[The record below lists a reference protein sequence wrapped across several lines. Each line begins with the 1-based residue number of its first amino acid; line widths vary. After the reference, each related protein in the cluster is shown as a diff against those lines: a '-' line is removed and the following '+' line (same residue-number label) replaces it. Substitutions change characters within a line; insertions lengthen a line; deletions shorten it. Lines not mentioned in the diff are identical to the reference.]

1 MTSKQRENF
10 ERDYLTA
17 EIQLTGNEDYCD
29 AQDKAEKAITGSM
42 EMDGFQMVEF

>member
-17 EIQLTGNEDYCD
+17 EIMLTGNEDYYD
-29 AQDKAEKAITGSM
+29 AADKAERKTMGNL
-42 EMDGFQMVEF
+42 EMDGFQMVEL